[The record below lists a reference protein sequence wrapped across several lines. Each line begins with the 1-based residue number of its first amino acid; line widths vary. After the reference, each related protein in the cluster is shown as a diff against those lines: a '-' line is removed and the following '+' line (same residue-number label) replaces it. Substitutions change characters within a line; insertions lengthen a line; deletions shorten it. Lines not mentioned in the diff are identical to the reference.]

1 MKERK
6 EKLLINRVS
15 VFLEEIRF
23 ISKDDSS
30 LPQELQVS
38 QQLELVDCSEKCVVI
53 RMKRTISSDQ
63 TDDYSLFVSSVGKFY
78 LEENNYELFKNLDAM
93 REYATNKMGF
103 IVDKVQM
110 GAVLTQLIA
119 NITGIFGRSP
129 IILPPIINE
138 DVMKE

>member
-1 MKERK
+1 
-6 EKLLINRVS
+6 
-15 VFLEEIRF
+15 
-23 ISKDDSS
+23 
-30 LPQELQVS
+30 
-38 QQLELVDCSEKCVVI
+38 
-53 RMKRTISSDQ
+53 
-63 TDDYSLFVSSVGKFY
+63 
-78 LEENNYELFKNLDAM
+78 M